1 MSSEITVFNLNDILS
16 RTIHIIDKSKSFMN
30 IANNKNISERKKIRL
45 LRLLNM
51 FPSFSEM
58 LNVYKNI
65 EHIDNKA
72 YVKNF
77 INNLKKYEKMDIYKN
92 IESNNG
98 STYSF
103 ESVIAEIKKIITSD
117 ETQKG
122 GADPATK
129 TESSTTTEPATK
141 TEPET
146 PTESATTTEPA
157 TTESATTEPTTTAET
172 KSATKPATKEES
184 QEATLTEESE
194 LVEQPIIDD
203 SECCNEQSSLY
214 KELESVIEKNKT
226 MFESENFVKM
236 ITQTN
241 NDDSNSLK
249 NLLDL
254 LQTGPYKKIYE
265 HFSINFDQQIEDFRK
280 GKKPTVAIIANM
292 LGNPQYKT
300 IIRELF
306 NNLKIER
313 LKENFKGQPLLIMV
327 NTIKST
333 FESIKSGANSAK
345 KTIATA
351 GSLKDILAL
360 VISIIADIT
369 GVGAPFAASS
379 TAVGA
384 AGLINIVP
392 VLASVGEAVQPFIH
406 FQFLVSMNMDK
417 DAGQYL
423 LENFPPIMVV
433 INMLHLVI
441 SSINTVVNT
450 SNICSMLHYDLGDN
464 RESVKTLL
472 DSFYNDISANKTI
485 KINELYILLGQDMQP
500 VSIEDKKLK
509 LEDQMSRKVGIDTN
523 TLPNLDMV
531 YKNIYIV
538 IINLIICNLKDMLGL
553 TSTIALLSIL
563 QQLNIKEFK
572 KTLDKLSAGIN
583 CPNNPINKFS
593 NGLSFIIK
601 FLNVP
606 TDAIGDLIFPFSSF
620 FGIEDSPETDSGNC
634 PNT

>member
-122 GADPATK
+122 GTD
-129 TESSTTTEPATK
+129 PATK

-146 PTESATTTEPA
+146 TTESATTEPA
-157 TTESATTEPTTTAET
+157 TTESATTEPATTAET
-172 KSATKPATKEES
+172 KPATKPATKEES
-184 QEATLTEESE
+184 QEATLTEELE
-194 LVEQPIIDD
+194 PVEQPIIDD